1 MMPTY
6 TDTIRMLSPPKRGY
20 GPSPRKGESAPPCC
34 LGGLP
39 AAPPPP
45 LPPLPPPPPRAG
57 RPPAAGRLGIGL
69 ARRDGEVGNAEGA
82 DVIGHD
88 ADLRTGRGFV
98 PNVTDLLPVDDEAR
112 RAGQLDHADA
122 VGAIQLGHIGHRG
135 DVAALVAL
143 QAEQG
148 VFLSAVS
155 SSRHRLLLARLFS
168 TTPIEALGFGDLTT
182 TFTSVTR
189 PDSGAGPTFI
199 YSVCSLPGVEV
210 LRSVNQPSSTPAVQ
224 PCSICCWT
232 APANGPSCCWYWAR
246 AGVLKAPTMESRA
259 MPRRRIRSL

>member
-57 RPPAAGRLGIGL
+57 RPPAAGGGIGL

-88 ADLRTGRGFV
+88 ADLRTGRGFIPDV
-98 PNVTDLLPVDDEAR
+98 ADLLAVDDEAR
-112 RAGQLDHADA
+112 RAGHQPRGCGRSHPAWPHSA
-122 VGAIQLGHIGHRG
+122 RG

-143 QAEQG
+143 QAEQERVLVG
-148 VFLSAVS
+148 RQFKQAQALVGAVVQHHADRSLGIRRLDHHIHVGHSARLRRRPDVHIQRLFAARRRS
-155 SSRHRLLLARLFS
+155 VAQREPAILHASGPALQHLLLDR
-168 TTPIEALGFGDLTT
+168 
-182 TFTSVTR
+182 
-189 PDSGAGPTFI
+189 AGQ
-199 YSVCSLPGVEV
+199 
-210 LRSVNQPSSTPAVQ
+210 R
-224 PCSICCWT
+224 
-232 APANGPSCCWYWAR
+232 PSCCWYWAR